1 MEQTDWGWTW
11 DALGALKRSK
21 YDPLGPKSGQESG
34 KTDENGRFLV
44 FLRPRNGPNL
54 LPNGQERL
62 EFNPGYLYTAYRLQ
76 FGLLFR
82 HRKNESV
89 FCFEMVQNDL
99 KMVQNDL
106 EMDWT

>member
-1 MEQTDWGWTW
+1 MTPW
-11 DALGALKRSK
+11 
-21 YDPLGPKSGQESG
+21 GPKVDKKVE

-76 FGLLFR
+76 FGLPFR
-82 HRKNESV
+82 HRFTFKLLL
-89 FCFEMVQNDL
+89 L
-99 KMVQNDL
+99 KL
-106 EMDWT
+106 FRP